1 MSIFSLIKPLAY
13 LSLPVFVLHTLSQSS
28 PIVRYYVRLS
38 LYLSSLGICSAWG
51 AFISIPMSIVGR
63 RFDINWVVARTFYL
77 IGGKASGIDIVV
89 EGEEYLDTCPAIFV
103 GNHQSMLDILYIG
116 RRVVIQAGVSYFI

>member
-1 MSIFSLIKPLAY
+1 MSL
-13 LSLPVFVLHTLSQSS
+13 
-28 PIVRYYVRLS
+28 
-38 LYLSSLGICSAWG
+38 
-51 AFISIPMSIVGR
+51 VGR

-116 RRVVIQAGVSYFI
+116 RRVVIQTGVPYFI